1 MIFVFLLF
9 FTAIALS
16 SVAAYYSIAGLIAIF
31 PATVVPIAIMG
42 VTLEVAK
49 LVSASWLYRNW
60 NISDS
65 LMKYYFTTAVVIL
78 SVITSMGIFGFLSKA
93 HIEQTTVGS
102 QSIVEL
108 KVIEDEIQ
116 SIKKRI
122 ENNQRQLNTLDS
134 LVEKSDT
141 EDAIRLKAK
150 QAAERKKLTDDILA
164 ANQAIKTLNQE
175 ALPLRKESKKLIAEV
190 GPIKFIADLLYQDSS
205 SETLEK
211 AVRIV
216 IILLVIVF
224 DPLAIVLLIAA
235 NKELK
240 TFKHKDEFVPDENLT
255 LDLSKVNLSEKKK
268 DTNKIHEIPPEIL
281 DKVFKGDKSK
291 KK

>member
-116 SIKKRI
+116 SIKKQI